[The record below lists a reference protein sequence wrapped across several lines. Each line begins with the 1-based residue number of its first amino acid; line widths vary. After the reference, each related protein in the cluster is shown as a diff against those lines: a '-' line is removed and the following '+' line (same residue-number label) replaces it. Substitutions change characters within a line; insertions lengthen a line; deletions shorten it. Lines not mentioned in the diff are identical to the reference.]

1 MLTSATVSDDGPGH
15 GAVQV
20 PEIDGTLF
28 ESEVNDE
35 EILDEDDDVGDLHAT
50 IEADDEEVAD
60 SVTVSVVPGF
70 RIQRF
75 SFQVL
80 ILGSFFCNVNAWF

>member
-1 MLTSATVSDDGPGH
+1 MLTSATVSDGPGH
-15 GAVQV
+15 VQV

-50 IEADDEEVAD
+50 TEADEEEDTD

-80 ILGSFFCNVNAWF
+80 FLRPVLWGGFDCY

>member
-1 MLTSATVSDDGPGH
+1 MGYAPAVVLYSSVLTSATVSDDGPGH

-50 IEADDEEVAD
+50 AEADDEEDAD
-60 SVTVSVVPGF
+60 FF
-70 RIQRF
+70 RYRF
-75 SFQVL
+75 
-80 ILGSFFCNVNAWF
+80 C

>member
-1 MLTSATVSDDGPGH
+1 MASATVSGDGS
-15 GAVQV
+15 GAVRV

-28 ESEVNDE
+28 ESEINDE
-35 EILDEDDDVGDLHAT
+35 EILDEHDDVGDLHAT
-50 IEADDEEVAD
+50 AEADDEEDAD
-60 SVTVSVVPGF
+60 SVTVSVVPGL

-80 ILGSFFCNVNAWF
+80 ILGSFFVM

>member
-1 MLTSATVSDDGPGH
+1 MLTSATVSDDGPAH

-20 PEIDGTLF
+20 PEIDGLLF

-50 IEADDEEVAD
+50 IEADDEEDAD
-60 SVTVSVVPGF
+60 SVTVSVVPGL

-80 ILGSFFCNVNAWF
+80 ILDSFFVM